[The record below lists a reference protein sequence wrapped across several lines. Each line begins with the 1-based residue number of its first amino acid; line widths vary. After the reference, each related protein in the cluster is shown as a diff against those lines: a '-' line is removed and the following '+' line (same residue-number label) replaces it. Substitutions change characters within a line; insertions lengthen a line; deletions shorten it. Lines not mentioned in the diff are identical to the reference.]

1 MACCWRPG
9 RVQAVH
15 CPPAEGQPAGPLV
28 GWRLAWDLAGDGG
41 FTRCGRLPGSGGLT
55 GGGRLPSG
63 RRLAR
68 SGGLPGSRWLSGCG
82 GLPGNVRLYG
92 RGRLSARGRLPRR
105 GGLPG
110 CLRAR
115 SRRDGRCG
123 GRCDGRRGGRA
134 GRGGL
139 SDTLAGGL
147 TAGLASGL
155 GDVLGGRLGSR
166 LPGGLGR
173 HGCRRVGGRRALLGR
188 NRQRQGAQGGHQGQR
203 REGAA
208 GGTGR
213 GVHRGPPHALWD
225 GAGVSAALGAG
236 APALGL
242 LRVLYQCSR

>member
-1 MACCWRPG
+1 MEGSRAAGG
-9 RVQAVH
+9 RRGRRLCANYRLR
-15 CPPAEGQPAGPLV
+15 GDLWGRWWGG
-28 GWRLAWDLAGDGG
+28 GWRACSSGGDLAGDGG
-41 FTRCGRLPGSGGLT
+41 LAR
-55 GGGRLPSG
+55 GGRLSG
-63 RRLAR
+63 
-68 SGGLPGSRWLSGCG
+68 SC

-105 GGLPG
+105 GGLPS

-115 SRRDGRCG
+115 SWWDGRCGGRCG

-173 HGCRRVGGRRALLGR
+173 HGCRRVGGRCALLGSR
-188 NRQRQGAQGGHQGQR
+188 GQRQGAQGGHQGQR